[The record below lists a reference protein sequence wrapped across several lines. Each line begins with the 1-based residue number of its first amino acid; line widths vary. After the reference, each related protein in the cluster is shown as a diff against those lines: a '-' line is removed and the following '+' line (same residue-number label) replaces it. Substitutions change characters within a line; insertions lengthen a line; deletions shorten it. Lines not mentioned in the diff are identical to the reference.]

1 MCVLGMSGEFADS
14 SIAVNAL
21 WPRTAIDT
29 AAVKNL
35 LGGGAVVQHSR
46 LPDIMADSAW
56 LVQCNS

>member
-1 MCVLGMSGEFADS
+1 MCVLGLAAELADS

-35 LGGGAVVQHSR
+35 LGGGEVVRYSR
-46 LPDIMADSAW
+46 LPTIMADSAW
-56 LVQCNS
+56 